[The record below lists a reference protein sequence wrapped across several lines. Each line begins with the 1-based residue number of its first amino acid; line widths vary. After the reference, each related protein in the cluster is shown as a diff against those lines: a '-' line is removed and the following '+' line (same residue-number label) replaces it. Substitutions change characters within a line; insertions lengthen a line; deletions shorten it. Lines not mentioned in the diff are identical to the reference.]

1 MFRFIYLVY
10 PCAFALLSDKK
21 TSTYVQMIED
31 LKSTA
36 ISMGTTF
43 EPQILMSDFEKALIK
58 AVKRQACILSL

>member
-1 MFRFIYLVY
+1 
-10 PCAFALLSDKK
+10 
-21 TSTYVQMIED
+21 MIED